1 MNNQQ
6 PIGFF
11 DSGWGGLSILKTAR
25 QVLPSEDF
33 IYAADCGFAPYGDQS
48 HEFIVERAR
57 RIAAF
62 LFDEKNAKALVVACN
77 TATAEAI
84 DTLRQDR
91 PQAIII
97 GVEPAI
103 KPAVAISKNQTIG
116 VIATT
121 RTTESLRYKSLL
133 HRFAQKAKVFTQG
146 CPGLMDCVENGAFNT
161 PSTLQ
166 LLHRY
171 IDPMLKAHIDT
182 LVLGCTHYPFLMG
195 AIESIVG
202 PDITVYEPSLGVSKH
217 LEEKLKETGTLNKEN
232 QRKATETFYVGG
244 LTEQR
249 KNVANLLWGQAT
261 SFENLSV

>member
-1 MNNQQ
+1 
-6 PIGFF
+6 
-11 DSGWGGLSILKTAR
+11 
-25 QVLPSEDF
+25 
-33 IYAADCGFAPYGDQS
+33 
-48 HEFIVERAR
+48 
-57 RIAAF
+57 
-62 LFDEKNAKALVVACN
+62 
-77 TATAEAI
+77 
-84 DTLRQDR
+84 
-91 PQAIII
+91 
-97 GVEPAI
+97 
-103 KPAVAISKNQTIG
+103 
-116 VIATT
+116 
-121 RTTESLRYKSLL
+121 
-133 HRFAQKAKVFTQG
+133 
-146 CPGLMDCVENGAFNT
+146 MDCVENGAFNT

-232 QRKATETFYVGG
+232 QRKATETFYVSG